1 MQSTNSE
8 YGSPYL
14 TVFHVTFT
22 FTYSNIKGTVQPKI
36 KDLLHLALMLFQT
49 RSFLCAKLKEAE

>member
-14 TVFHVTFT
+14 AKRHFTFT
-22 FTYSNIKGTVQPKI
+22 FFFTFIMMHYIK
-36 KDLLHLALMLFQT
+36 LHVKHYIFSKT
-49 RSFLCAKLKEAE
+49 GIGRHPIEFN

>member
-14 TVFHVTFT
+14 AVCHVTFT
-22 FTYSNIKGTVQPKI
+22 FILCKCCVLMENKHNKQSSEKIIFYNVFIKSPEY
-36 KDLLHLALMLFQT
+36 
-49 RSFLCAKLKEAE
+49 KE

>member
-14 TVFHVTFT
+14 ATHHYIYIFF
-22 FTYSNIKGTVQPKI
+22 FMIQSNV
-36 KDLLHLALMLFQT
+36 DLLEVV
-49 RSFLCAKLKEAE
+49 FLNSEVLL